1 MRVILLGPPGAGKGT
16 QAERISRALGLTH
29 LASGDILRAE
39 RTRGTEFGRR
49 VAGYMDAGKLVPD
62 GLMIEA
68 ILLRLPACEVG
79 ALLDGFPRTVAQAE
93 SLDEAIDRAGQR
105 IDGVVEL
112 QVADDVVLER
122 ITGRRICPECNSV
135 YHVRFKAPAQADCC
149 DADGAALK
157 HRSDDQP
164 NVVKRRLQEYYE
176 KSKPLVGYYGAKGL
190 VTQVDAGGSVDTVTR
205 DVLRAVR
212 GVSLRGAGTS
222 G

>member
-39 RTRGTEFGRR
+39 RASGTEFGRR
-49 VAGYMDAGKLVPD
+49 VAGYMDAGELVPD
-62 GLMIEA
+62 DLMIEA
-68 ILLRLPACEVG
+68 ILARLPACEVG

-93 SLDEAIDRAGQR
+93 SLDEAIDRADQR

-112 QVADDVVLER
+112 QVTDDVVLER
-122 ITGRRICPECNSV
+122 ITGRRICPECNRV
-135 YHVRFKAPAQADCC
+135 YHVRFKVPVQAGRC
-149 DADGAALK
+149 DADGATLQ
-157 HRSDDQP
+157 HRSDDQAG
-164 NVVKRRLQEYYE
+164 VIKRRLQEYYE
-176 KSKPLVGYYGAKGL
+176 KSEPLVAYYGAKGL
-190 VTQVDAGGSVDTVTR
+190 VTRVDAGGSVDMVTR
-205 DVLRAVR
+205 EVLRAVR

>member
-39 RTRGTEFGRR
+39 RASGTAFGDR

-62 GLMIEA
+62 DLMIEA
-68 ILLRLPACEVG
+68 ILVRLPTCEVG

-93 SLDEAIDRAGQR
+93 SLDEVIDRAGQR

-112 QVADDVVLER
+112 QVTDDVVAER
-122 ITGRRICPECNSV
+122 ITGRRVCPECNRV
-135 YHVRFKAPAQADCC
+135 YHVRFKAPAQAGRC
-149 DADGAALK
+149 DDDGAILQ
-157 HRSDDQP
+157 HRSDDHAD
-164 NVVKRRLQEYYE
+164 VVKKRLQEYYE
-176 KSKPLVGYYGAKGL
+176 KSEPLVAYYGAKGL
-190 VTQVDAGGSVDTVTR
+190 VSQVDAGGSVDTVTR

-212 GVSLRGAGTS
+212 GVSLRGAGAS